1 MEHSYMRDVR
11 QLESSQT
18 AKTRTLMVHRPP
30 QCPSCHS
37 HADERI
43 DLEESYNPPIP
54 SYNEESAR
62 KAMQESENII
72 AAARKALPDDE
83 DWEERVNKFG
93 WSVQQFKLF
102 DRVARLLDMDRLARL
117 TNTDKQH
124 EPVHRRTVID
134 KSVSRLRQ
142 ALANVSWETRL
153 TQWLHSLL
161 VENLPPSYL
170 AIYVDILQTLQA
182 NLPDL
187 VNKMIFCHPQNNV
200 GQELLGTILKK
211 PWEPIVANKNRK
223 LPGQPYIIV
232 VPSGPYFAQPSARM
246 QKWYNLFSTMASVI
260 PIPGPTVDV
269 TTSKQT
275 LQSLAERMVAET
287 REKIQEIRKPA
298 PNRPIILVGFNAG
311 AAHAIQIGLVET
323 VSCVVCLG
331 FSYHTYNGPRGAPND
346 HIVDITSPV
355 LFVVGQNSARASHE
369 EIEMLRDRMIAQTSL
384 VVVGSA
390 DECLRV
396 SKTKRKIEGVTQ
408 SMTDNMVA
416 DEIADFATS
425 CLVNPQGHRKSAQG
439 DLKLNGPLTNSNVGI
454 NSNIITLTS
463 NYREVKD
470 SADALNQRKRKQPP
484 PSPALQTISD
494 AKYGMVSSSK
504 QPKKM
509 QLIKPSRVP
518 KGTISLAVSTSQSQ
532 EALDMAIQSIL
543 PTTPEKPSTIVGGKV
558 SEPFNRNVSRSDS
571 AASLGTKKDV
581 QVVSGLAST
590 PLMLPRLKRDISSTT
605 HGTLLDGQ
613 AQSGNMNVKLI
624 ASNQLI
630 QLKPSAGTTQKFYSL
645 QSTTTK
651 PVVSVISGSPGSD
664 ESPQTASPSKFMIIR
679 STGQVIT
686 SSGDTPTSSKPASGD
701 LTGTNIFDMPI
712 VFADNDGFIDESAP
726 SKVKE
731 GGTSKASAN
740 KATVTSDQMIVA
752 NPSTIPVVASE
763 TVVKTTPQL
772 TGNRFVTLQPAS
784 TTTGKTNKIVL
795 INSIKPVDGSILLP
809 GNINL
814 SNVSNVSA
822 ASSSGANQGGVK
834 YTKVVLTAGKAG
846 TPLSKNISQLLS
858 SGKVEIMNNS
868 TVKQPSTST
877 PVTLQQGKF
886 IINTSKTISNIP
898 TSTSAAGT
906 TSTAKGQIIG
916 GNKIL
921 IKTTGGGTTTAA
933 GIPSLVGRNVT
944 LKRLNI
950 ISSSPATK
958 PTTTTTTATAQK
970 EKMLAVR
977 PAIGCGLVTRLAPV
991 ALSGMMKSPTTNVI
1005 SRPFWGWVNMMFNR
1019 VDRAR
1024 LKKVGPDRL
1033 CAEWL
1038 LKNGA
1043 KAKFVKDSRTHVH
1056 FNALPEEALPVLMEE
1071 LDGTD
1076 SGIMHIGFD
1085 HLEGLTRLRKV
1096 VLHNC
1101 VYIDNHA
1108 LAKLRLAAHSLEEV
1122 QVSKCGNVTDAGLL
1136 ELKNLPKLQQVTTF
1150 ELPDVK
1156 DLKQVEQQLRSALP
1170 SCKFDMKP

>member
-11 QLESSQT
+11 LLESPQT

-72 AAARKALPDDE
+72 AAARKAIPDDE

-142 ALANVSWETRL
+142 ALASVSWETRL

-170 AIYVDILQTLQA
+170 AIYVDVLQTLQA
-182 NLPDL
+182 KLPDL

-260 PIPGPTVDV
+260 PIPGPTVDA

-369 EIEMLRDRMIAQTSL
+369 EIEMLRDRMNAQTSL

-425 CLVNPQGHRKSAQG
+425 CLLNPQGIKKSG
-439 DLKLNGPLTNSNVGI
+439 HSDLKINGPLTTSTVGNV
-454 NSNIITLTS
+454 ITLTS
-463 NYREVKD
+463 NYRTD
-470 SADALNQRKRKQPP
+470 SQDAANQRKRKQPP
-484 PSPALQTISD
+484 PPAPQTVGD
-494 AKYGMVSSSK
+494 AKYAMGPSSK
-504 QPKKM
+504 QAKKIV
-509 QLIKPSRVP
+509 QPIKPSKAA
-518 KGTISLAVSTSQSQ
+518 KGTFSIVSTSQSQ

-543 PTTPEKPSTIVGGKV
+543 PATSEKPSSSTIVGNKV
-558 SEPFNRNVSRSDS
+558 IEPFNRNMSRSDTMDN
-571 AASLGTKKDV
+571 ATLGSKKDV

-590 PLMLPRLKRDISSTT
+590 PLMLPKLKRDTSSTAT
-605 HGTLLDGQ
+605 HGTVLDGQ
-613 AQSGNMNVKLI
+613 AQAGNMNVKLI

-630 QLKPSAGTTQKFYSL
+630 QLKPSVGTTQKFYTLKSN
-645 QSTTTK
+645 TTK
-651 PVVSVISGSPGSD
+651 PVVSVVSGSPGS
-664 ESPQTASPSKFMIIR
+664 EENPQAVSPSKFMILR

-686 SSGDTPTSSKPASGD
+686 SPGDTPAGSKLATSSD

-712 VFADNDGFIDESAP
+712 VFADNDGFIDDSA
-726 SKVKE
+726 KE
-731 GGTSKASAN
+731 GATSKASSN
-740 KATVTSDQMIVA
+740 KATVTSDQMIVV
-752 NPSTIPVVASE
+752 NSSTPPVAASE
-763 TVVKTTPQL
+763 TVVTTTPTTAPQL
-772 TGNRFVTLQPAS
+772 TSNRFVTLQPAS
-784 TTTGKTNKIVL
+784 TTGKTNKIVL

-809 GNINL
+809 GSINL
-814 SNVSNVSA
+814 SNVGNVST

-834 YTKVVLTAGKAG
+834 YTKVVLTAGKVG
-846 TPLSKNISQLLS
+846 TPLTKNISQLLS
-858 SGKVEIMNNS
+858 SGKVEIVNNS
-868 TVKQPSTST
+868 AVKPPSTST

-898 TSTSAAGT
+898 TTATAAGG
-906 TSTAKGQIIG
+906 TSTTKGQIIG

-921 IKTTGGGTTTAA
+921 IKTTGGGTTTAT
-933 GIPSLVGRNVT
+933 GLPSLVGRNVT

-950 ISSSPATK
+950 VPSAPATK
-958 PTTTTTTATAQK
+958 PTATATTTATVQK
-970 EKMLAVR
+970 
-977 PAIGCGLVTRLAPV
+977 GVT
-991 ALSGMMKSPTTNVI
+991 
-1005 SRPFWGWVNMMFNR
+1005 
-1019 VDRAR
+1019 
-1024 LKKVGPDRL
+1024 KK
-1033 CAEWL
+1033 
-1038 LKNGA
+1038 
-1043 KAKFVKDSRTHVH
+1043 
-1056 FNALPEEALPVLMEE
+1056 
-1071 LDGTD
+1071 
-1076 SGIMHIGFD
+1076 
-1085 HLEGLTRLRKV
+1085 
-1096 VLHNC
+1096 
-1101 VYIDNHA
+1101 
-1108 LAKLRLAAHSLEEV
+1108 
-1122 QVSKCGNVTDAGLL
+1122 
-1136 ELKNLPKLQQVTTF
+1136 
-1150 ELPDVK
+1150 
-1156 DLKQVEQQLRSALP
+1156 
-1170 SCKFDMKP
+1170 

>member
-11 QLESSQT
+11 LLESPQT

-72 AAARKALPDDE
+72 AAARKAIPDDE

-142 ALANVSWETRL
+142 ALASVSWETRL

-182 NLPDL
+182 KLPDL

-232 VPSGPYFAQPSARM
+232 VPSGPYFSQPSARM
-246 QKWYNLFSTMASVI
+246 QKWFNLFSTMASVI
-260 PIPGPTVDV
+260 PIPGPTVDA

-331 FSYHTYNGPRGAPND
+331 FSYNTYNGPRGAPND

-355 LFVVGQNSARASHE
+355 LFVVGQNSSRASQE
-369 EIEMLRDRMIAQTSL
+369 EIEMLRDRMNAQTSL

-425 CLVNPQGHRKSAQG
+425 CLLNPQGLKRSVQG
-439 DLKLNGPLTNSNVGI
+439 DLKVNGPLTASSVGMG
-454 NSNIITLTS
+454 NNIITLTS
-463 NYREVKD
+463 SYRDAKD
-470 SADALNQRKRKQPP
+470 SVDASNQRKRKQPP
-484 PSPALQTISD
+484 PTAPTPQTMSD
-494 AKYGMVSSSK
+494 AKYVTVPSSK
-504 QPKKM
+504 QPKKV
-509 QLIKPSRVP
+509 QLIKQLKVP
-518 KGTISLAVSTSQSQ
+518 KGSFSLAASTSQSQ
-532 EALDMAIQSIL
+532 EALDMAVQSIL
-543 PTTPEKPSTIVGGKV
+543 PTTPEKPSSSTIIGSKV
-558 SEPFNRNVSRSDS
+558 IEPFNRHVSRSDTIDN
-571 AASLGTKKDV
+571 ATLGTKKDV

-590 PLMLPRLKRDISSTT
+590 PLMLPRLKRDTSSNVQGGGTT
-605 HGTLLDGQ
+605 LDGQ
-613 AQSGNMNVKLI
+613 AQSGNLNVKLI
-624 ASNQLI
+624 SSNQLI
-630 QLKPSAGTTQKFYSL
+630 QLKPNMGTTQKFYSL
-645 QSTTTK
+645 KSNTNK
-651 PVVSVISGSPGSD
+651 PVVSVVSGSPGND
-664 ESPQTASPSKFMIIR
+664 ESSPTSSPSKFMILR

-686 SSGDTPTSSKPASGD
+686 SPADTSPSSKLASSD
-701 LTGTNIFDMPI
+701 LTGTNIFDLPI
-712 VFADNDGFIDESAP
+712 VFADNDGFIDDSAAA
-726 SKVKE
+726 KIKE
-731 GGTSKASAN
+731 GGASKTGSN
-740 KATVTSDQMIVA
+740 KVTVTSDQMIVV
-752 NPSTIPVVASE
+752 NSSTPPVAASE
-763 TVVKTTPQL
+763 TVVTTAATPTPQL

-784 TTTGKTNKIVL
+784 TTAGKTNKIVL
-795 INSIKPVDGSILLP
+795 LNSIKPIDGSILLP
-809 GNINL
+809 GSINL
-814 SNVSNVSA
+814 SNVSNVST
-822 ASSSGANQGGVK
+822 ASSAGANQGNVK
-834 YTKVVLTAGKAG
+834 YTKVVLTAGKVG

-868 TVKQPSTST
+868 TVKQPTTST

-886 IINTSKTISNIP
+886 IINASKSISNIP
-898 TSTSAAGT
+898 AAATSTAAAT
-906 TSTAKGQIIG
+906 ASTAKGQIIG

-921 IKTTGGGTTTAA
+921 IKTTGGGTTTTT
-933 GIPSLVGRNVT
+933 GLPSLVGRNVT

-958 PTTTTTTATAQK
+958 PTTTTTTVTVQK
-970 EKMLAVR
+970 
-977 PAIGCGLVTRLAPV
+977 G
-991 ALSGMMKSPTTNVI
+991 VI
-1005 SRPFWGWVNMMFNR
+1005 
-1019 VDRAR
+1019 
-1024 LKKVGPDRL
+1024 KK
-1033 CAEWL
+1033 
-1038 LKNGA
+1038 
-1043 KAKFVKDSRTHVH
+1043 
-1056 FNALPEEALPVLMEE
+1056 
-1071 LDGTD
+1071 
-1076 SGIMHIGFD
+1076 
-1085 HLEGLTRLRKV
+1085 
-1096 VLHNC
+1096 
-1101 VYIDNHA
+1101 
-1108 LAKLRLAAHSLEEV
+1108 
-1122 QVSKCGNVTDAGLL
+1122 
-1136 ELKNLPKLQQVTTF
+1136 
-1150 ELPDVK
+1150 
-1156 DLKQVEQQLRSALP
+1156 
-1170 SCKFDMKP
+1170 

>member
-11 QLESSQT
+11 LLESPQT

-72 AAARKALPDDE
+72 AAARKAIPDDE

-134 KSVSRLRQ
+134 KSVSRFRQ
-142 ALANVSWETRL
+142 ALASVSWETRL

-170 AIYVDILQTLQA
+170 AIYVDVLQTLQA
-182 NLPDL
+182 KLPDL

-211 PWEPIVANKNRK
+211 PWEPIVTNKNRK

-260 PIPGPTVDV
+260 PIPGPTVDA

-298 PNRPIILVGFNAG
+298 PNRPIILIGFNAG

-331 FSYHTYNGPRGAPND
+331 FSYNTYNGPRGAPND

-355 LFVVGQNSARASHE
+355 LFVVGQNSARASQE
-369 EIEMLRDRMIAQTSL
+369 EIEMLRDRMNAQTSL

-425 CLVNPQGHRKSAQG
+425 CLLNPQGLKKSVQG
-439 DLKLNGPLTNSNVGI
+439 DLKVNGPLTASTVG
-454 NSNIITLTS
+454 NNIITLTS
-463 NYREVKD
+463 GYRDAKD
-470 SADALNQRKRKQPP
+470 AVDASNQRKRKQPP
-484 PSPALQTISD
+484 PAAPHTASD
-494 AKYGMVSSSK
+494 AKYVTVYSSK
-504 QPKKM
+504 LPKKVQPM
-509 QLIKPSRVP
+509 KPSKVP
-518 KGTISLAVSTSQSQ
+518 KGTFSLVASTSQSQ
-532 EALDMAIQSIL
+532 EALDMAVQSIL
-543 PTTPEKPSTIVGGKV
+543 PTTSEKPSSSTIIGSKV
-558 SEPFNRNVSRSDS
+558 IEPFNRNLSRVDMVDN
-571 AASLGTKKDV
+571 ATVGTKKDV

-590 PLMLPRLKRDISSTT
+590 PLMLPKLKRDTASTA
-605 HGTLLDGQ
+605 HGGATILDGQ
-613 AQSGNMNVKLI
+613 AQSSNLNVKLI
-624 ASNQLI
+624 GSNQLI
-630 QLKPSAGTTQKFYSL
+630 QLKPSMGTTQKFYSL
-645 QSTTTK
+645 KSNTTK
-651 PVVSVISGSPGSD
+651 PVVSVVSGSPAND
-664 ESPQTASPSKFMIIR
+664 EGPPVSSPSKFMILR

-686 SSGDTPTSSKPASGD
+686 SSADTPASSKLASSD
-701 LTGTNIFDMPI
+701 LTGANIFDMPI
-712 VFADNDGFIDESAP
+712 VFADNDGFIDDSA
-726 SKVKE
+726 SAKVKE
-731 GGTSKASAN
+731 GGASKSSSN
-740 KATVTSDQMIVA
+740 KVTVTSDQMIVV
-752 NPSTIPVVASE
+752 NPSTPPVAASE
-763 TVVKTTPQL
+763 TVVTTTTPTPQL
-772 TGNRFVTLQPAS
+772 TGSRFVTLQPAS

-795 INSIKPVDGSILLP
+795 LNSIKPIDGSILLP
-809 GNINL
+809 GSINL
-814 SNVSNVSA
+814 SNVSSVST
-822 ASSSGANQGGVK
+822 ASSSGANQGSVK
-834 YTKVVLTAGKAG
+834 YTKVVLKAGKVG

-868 TVKQPSTST
+868 TVKQAQSTST

-886 IINTSKTISNIP
+886 IINASKTISNIP
-898 TSTSAAGT
+898 ATGTTTAAAAAGT
-906 TSTAKGQIIG
+906 AATTKGQIIG

-921 IKTTGGGTTTAA
+921 IKTTGGGTTTTT
-933 GIPSLVGRNVT
+933 GLPSLVGRNVT

-950 ISSSPATK
+950 ISSAPATK
-958 PTTTTTTATAQK
+958 PTTTTTTVTVQK
-970 EKMLAVR
+970 
-977 PAIGCGLVTRLAPV
+977 GVT
-991 ALSGMMKSPTTNVI
+991 
-1005 SRPFWGWVNMMFNR
+1005 
-1019 VDRAR
+1019 
-1024 LKKVGPDRL
+1024 KK
-1033 CAEWL
+1033 
-1038 LKNGA
+1038 
-1043 KAKFVKDSRTHVH
+1043 
-1056 FNALPEEALPVLMEE
+1056 
-1071 LDGTD
+1071 
-1076 SGIMHIGFD
+1076 
-1085 HLEGLTRLRKV
+1085 
-1096 VLHNC
+1096 
-1101 VYIDNHA
+1101 
-1108 LAKLRLAAHSLEEV
+1108 
-1122 QVSKCGNVTDAGLL
+1122 
-1136 ELKNLPKLQQVTTF
+1136 
-1150 ELPDVK
+1150 
-1156 DLKQVEQQLRSALP
+1156 
-1170 SCKFDMKP
+1170 